1 MLRKI
6 LGFVVHQVSAQQRR
20 DFSSSSSSF
29 WAEGGG
35 PLFDKILVA
44 NRGEIAVRIMKTA
57 RKMGIGTV
65 AVFSDADRGSVHV
78 DMADEKVYLGP
89 SESSRS
95 YLNIDAILEAMKT
108 SGARAVAP
116 GYGFLSENEHFVSR
130 VEREGYVF
138 IGPPSHAVACM
149 GDKVESKK
157 IARDAGV
164 HTIPGWIGIVDDANH
179 AARIAHEIGYPVMIK
194 ASGGGGGKGMRI
206 AHDEKDLKR
215 MYDVATDEA
224 ASSFGDPRMLIEKY
238 IEQPRHVEIQILG
251 DKQGNMV
258 YLPERECSIQRRN
271 QKVIEEAPSPI
282 GTPDLRRRMGEQAV
296 HLAKSVG
303 YYSAG
308 TCEFLV
314 DPELNF
320 YFLEMNTRLQ
330 VEHAIT
336 EAVTGLD
343 LVEEMIKVSAGMKMN
358 LDQEEICKPKGWA
371 FECRVYAEDP
381 SRGFVPS
388 TGYLQSYKEPTG
400 DGVRVDSGVREG
412 SEIGMYY
419 DAMISKVITSG
430 PDRHTALDKAQKALD
445 NYVIRGVKNNLPLLR
460 YVLRMDDFV
469 NGNISTS
476 FLGQHFPKAEQLD
489 PTIFHLPEQDEIKL
503 AEIALAQY
511 YWNTLLHTQA
521 SEQKASRQC
530 SLHLSSN
537 SGMDVSATIHHAPD
551 TMLYSTASSECILPA
566 LEIESERGVSIIEAP
581 SKEEYIAACL
591 GQAHLGNIL
600 VNGESIAFQNIA
612 SSPRT
617 RHLQLSGSQRIFEI
631 DPKEV
636 SHLLSIM
643 PKGSQLDDASQRE
656 VTSPMPGIVLAVS
669 VKEGDTVKEGDQ
681 LVVIEAMKMQNQ
693 LRASRDGT
701 VAHVHVRA
709 GDTIGADH
717 KLVDFEPYKN

>member
-6 LGFVVHQVSAQQRR
+6 LGFVVHRVSAQQGRG
-20 DFSSSSSSF
+20 FSSSSPSF
-29 WAEGGG
+29 WDEGGA

-65 AVFSDADRGSVHV
+65 AVFSDADKGSVHV
-78 DMADEKVYLGP
+78 DLADEKVYLGP
-89 SESSRS
+89 SESVKS
-95 YLNIDAILEAMKT
+95 YLSIDAVLNAMKT

-179 AARIAHEIGYPVMIK
+179 AARIANDIGYPVMIK

-206 AHDEKDLKR
+206 AQDEDDLKR
-215 MYDVATDEA
+215 MYNVATDEA
-224 ASSFGDPRMLIEKY
+224 ASSFGDARMLIEKY
-238 IEQPRHVEIQILG
+238 IEKPRHVEIQILG
-251 DKQGNMV
+251 DMHGNMV

-296 HLAKSVG
+296 NLAKSVG

-314 DPELNF
+314 DQDLNF

-343 LVEEMIKVSAGMKMN
+343 LVEEMIKISAGIEMN
-358 LDQEEICKPKGWA
+358 LNQEDICKPKGWA

-381 SRGFVPS
+381 SRGYVPS
-388 TGYLQSYKEPTG
+388 TGHLKSYKEPTSG
-400 DGVRVDSGVREG
+400 SVRVDSGVREG
-412 SEIGMYY
+412 SEINMYY

-430 PDRHTALDKAQKALD
+430 PDRHTALGRAQKALD
-445 NYVIRGVKNNLPLLR
+445 EYVIRGVKNNLPLLQH
-460 YVLRMDDFV
+460 VLSMDDFV
-469 NGNISTS
+469 NGDTSTA
-476 FLGQHFPKAEQLD
+476 FLGHHFPMQEQLD
-489 PTIFHLPEQDEIKL
+489 PTMFQLPEKDEAKL

-511 YWNTLLHTQA
+511 CWKLLLHTQA
-521 SEQKASRQC
+521 GTQKVNQW

-537 SGMDVSATIHHAPD
+537 SGMDVSATIRHAPD
-551 TMLYSTASSECILPA
+551 TMLYSRASRNRILPA
-566 LEIESERGVSIIEAP
+566 LEIESARGISIIEP
-581 SKEEYIAACL
+581 LSKEEYIAACL
-591 GQAHLGNIL
+591 GQTHLGNIL
-600 VNGESIAFQNIA
+600 INGESITFQNIA

-617 RHLQLSGSQRIFEI
+617 IHLQLGGAQRIFEI
-631 DPKEV
+631 DPQEI
-636 SHLLSIM
+636 SHLISIM
-643 PKGSQLDDASQRE
+643 PKGSQFDDATQGA
-656 VTSPMPGIVLAVS
+656 VTSPMPGIVVAVS
-669 VKEGDTVKEGDQ
+669 VKEGDMVKQGDQ

-709 GDTIGADH
+709 GDTIGADQR
-717 KLVDFEPYKN
+717 LVDFEP